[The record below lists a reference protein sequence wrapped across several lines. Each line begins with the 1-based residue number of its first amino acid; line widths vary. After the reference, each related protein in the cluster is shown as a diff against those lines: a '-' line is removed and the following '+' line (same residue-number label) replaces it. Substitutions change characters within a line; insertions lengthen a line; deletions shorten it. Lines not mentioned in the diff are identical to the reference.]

1 MLRGHEAVFQG
12 GLGALQGYQARILV
26 ESDATPRFSKA
37 RSVPYAYQELVE
49 KELDRLVS
57 EGILEPVEFSEWAS
71 PIVPVLKSD
80 KKSVRVCGDFKQ
92 TINPVSRLDRYPI
105 PRVEDLFTSLSGSKV
120 FSKIDLSQAYQQ
132 VPLEEGSRQY
142 VVINTQKG
150 LFRYTRLPFGVSS
163 APGIFQRVMESLMQG
178 LPGVTVYID
187 DILVAGTTEEEH
199 LKRLEDV
206 LTRLERAGLRA
217 QKSKCQFMKA
227 SVTFLGHRVDAD
239 GIHPLPEKVEAVV
252 KAPTPRNLKELK
264 SFLGLLSYYS
274 KFLPNLSSVLAPLY
288 CLLRKDARWKWSV
301 EEEKAFQC
309 SKELPL
315 HPSWFILIQPC
326 L

>member
-1 MLRGHEAVFQG
+1 MTR
-12 GLGALQGYQARILV
+12 
-26 ESDATPRFSKA
+26 
-37 RSVPYAYQELVE
+37 
-49 KELDRLVS
+49 
-57 EGILEPVEFSEWAS
+57 
-71 PIVPVLKSD
+71 
-80 KKSVRVCGDFKQ
+80 SVRVCGDFKQ

-264 SFLGLLSYYS
+264 SLGLLSYYS

-288 CLLRKDARWKWSV
+288 RLLRKDARWKWSV

-309 SKELPL
+309 SKELLTSSPL
-315 HPSWFILIQPC
+315 LVHLIQPC